1 MSITVQNLNDP
12 LECILDAESLGQ
24 HRTLGLVMD
33 PFDVAAEL
41 PARRGAPAAN
51 ARLMRVKN
59 LALDSARGWVTV
71 LLSGSASYVNAM
83 LAPR

>member
-12 LECILDAESLGQ
+12 VECILDAESLG

-33 PFDVAAEL
+33 PFDVAAQL

-59 LALDSARGWVTV
+59 LTLDSARVWVTV
-71 LLSGSASYVNAM
+71 LLSWSGS
-83 LAPR
+83 LR